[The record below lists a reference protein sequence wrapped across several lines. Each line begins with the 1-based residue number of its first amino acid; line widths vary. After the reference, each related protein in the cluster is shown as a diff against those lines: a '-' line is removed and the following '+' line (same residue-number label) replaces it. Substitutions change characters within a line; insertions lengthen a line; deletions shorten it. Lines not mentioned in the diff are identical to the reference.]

1 MGRRWSGVHPSPIE
15 RGSGIVVLQCG
26 EGRRRGLNI
35 HTPGLGGIGVSEGG
49 GLRFD
54 KSVSQDYRVNV
65 LKSWSWGQPS
75 RSGRGYFKVSTNW

>member
-35 HTPGLGGIGVSEGG
+35 HTPGLGGVSEGG
-49 GLRFD
+49 GGLGI
-54 KSVSQDYRVNV
+54 KI
-65 LKSWSWGQPS
+65 
-75 RSGRGYFKVSTNW
+75 